1 MCTLFAFMES
11 ELPHKNLYN
20 NMYEIQKNQ
29 TIHPLSF
36 NPLQETYYDNEKISI
51 NCVYNGII

>member
-1 MCTLFAFMES
+1 
-11 ELPHKNLYN
+11 
-20 NMYEIQKNQ
+20 MYEIQKNQ

-36 NPLQETYYDNEKISI
+36 NPLQETYYDNERISI